1 MIDND
6 EKVQGEKKQQKAD
19 QVKEQLREEEG
30 QEGTEEPVVKSDP
43 VQDLTNELKE
53 KFNIESLREE
63 NESVIKSYV
72 EQLDSFKQEI
82 EESEQKAASYQKQ
95 KQ

>member
-1 MIDND
+1 MIDED
-6 EKVQGEKKQQKAD
+6 
-19 QVKEQLREEEG
+19 G
-30 QEGTEEPVVKSDP
+30 QDVIQEPVVKSDP

-82 EESEQKAASYQKQ
+82 EESE
-95 KQ
+95 